1 MLLSV
6 IDGHKKNMP
15 DYFTIYNRI
24 YNDALRRASE
34 KLDSSGEL
42 DAEDLKR
49 IVFSGVKMIAHL
61 DDELDY
67 GIATL
72 SIHLIH
78 FITDCASKL
87 TPMEFQTIFPIE
99 KTFDGSKYQMKD
111 YFYTKRYI
119 ESFGLNR
126 VIGEDVMEFLWE
138 YHNRDIRDFVVKT
151 MLCLSAIRKAEGKKS
166 LAAEFAERF
175 DLPVYSMRED
185 YRGKKYLTNTVTGET
200 FRVRKPIPRYLKLRK
215 G

>member
-99 KTFDGSKYQMKD
+99 KTFDGDKYQMKD

-119 ESFGLNR
+119 DSFGPDR
-126 VIGEDVMEFLWE
+126 VIGEDIMEFLWE
-138 YHNRDIRDFVVKT
+138 YHNRDIGDFVVKT
-151 MLCLSAIRKAEGKKS
+151 MLALSAIRKAEGKRS
-166 LAAEFAERF
+166 LGAELAEIF
-175 DLPVYSMRED
+175 GLTVYTMQED
-185 YRGKKYLTNTVTGET
+185 HKGRKYLTNTETGET
-200 FRVRKPIPRYLKLRK
+200 FQVRKPIPRYLKLV
-215 G
+215 